1 MLKKM
6 FMLMHELFKRFQFDE
21 RISPMNLIG

>member
-1 MLKKM
+1 MLKQI
-6 FMLMHELFKRFQFDE
+6 FMLMHELYKHFQLDE